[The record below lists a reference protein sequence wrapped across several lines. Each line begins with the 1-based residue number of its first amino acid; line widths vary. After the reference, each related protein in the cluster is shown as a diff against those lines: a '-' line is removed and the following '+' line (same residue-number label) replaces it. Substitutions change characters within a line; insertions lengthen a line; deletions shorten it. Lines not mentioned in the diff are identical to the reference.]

1 MKKNHTIVIEFLV
14 LGFGGLHGLQIP
26 LFLLCLLVY
35 VLCLVGNLIIIAL
48 VSSSHLR
55 ESPMYFFLC
64 HLSLCDMLL
73 TTDIVP
79 GLLHIIL
86 RNGRS
91 ISFPECF
98 TQFQFFGATTGAE
111 CLLLTVMSYDRYLA
125 ICRPL
130 SYIPIMDTRL
140 RHLLAFGSWGLSFS
154 ITLTIAVLMSRLN
167 FCGENIIDHF
177 FCDFVPILQLSC
189 SDTRLLQ
196 TIDLILT
203 APVTLLPFM
212 VIIVS
217 YVCIA
222 AVIMKIPTL
231 TGRQKAFST
240 CSSHLTVVSIY
251 YVSLIAI
258 YMVPTSGRSVIA
270 LKVLSLIYTVVTPFL
285 NPLIYT
291 LRNQE
296 IKVTF
301 VKVVCLKW
309 KNKNKLGFQKQ

>member
-1 MKKNHTIVIEFLV
+1 
-14 LGFGGLHGLQIP
+14 
-26 LFLLCLLVY
+26 

-48 VSSSHLR
+48 VSSSNLR

-91 ISFPECF
+91 IAFPECV
-98 TQFQFFGATTGAE
+98 TQYQFFGVSTGTE

-130 SYIPIMDTRL
+130 SYIRIMGTKL
-140 RHLLAFGSWGLSFS
+140 RHLLAFGSWVLIFG

-189 SDTRLLQ
+189 SDTQLLQ
-196 TIDLILT
+196 TINLILT
-203 APVTLLPFM
+203 SPVTLLPFM

-222 AVIMKIPTL
+222 AVIMKIPTV

-251 YVSLIAI
+251 YVTLHCM

-301 VKVVCLKW
+301 VKMFCFKW
-309 KNKNKLGFQKQ
+309 KNQET

>member
-1 MKKNHTIVIEFLV
+1 MKNHTIVIEFFL

-26 LFLLCLLVY
+26 LFLLCFLVY
-35 VLCLVGNLIIIAL
+35 VLCLIGNLIILAL
-48 VSSSHLR
+48 VSSSHLLD
-55 ESPMYFFLC
+55 SPMYFFLC
-64 HLSLCDMLL
+64 HLSVCDMLL

-79 GLLHIIL
+79 SLLYIIL
-86 RNGRS
+86 RNGRAM
-91 ISFPECF
+91 SFPECI

-125 ICRPL
+125 ICQPL
-130 SYIPIMDTRL
+130 SYIPVMDTRR
-140 RHLLAFGSWGLSFS
+140 RHLLVAASWGLSVG
-154 ITLTIAVLMSRLN
+154 ITLIIALLMSRLN
-167 FCGENIIDHF
+167 FCSENIIDHF

-212 VIIVS
+212 TIIVS

-222 AVIMKIPTL
+222 VVIMKIPTV

-251 YVSLIAI
+251 YLSLIAI
-258 YMVPTSGRSVIA
+258 YMVPTSGRSMTA
-270 LKVLSLIYTVVTPFL
+270 LKVLSLMYTVVIPFL

-296 IKVTF
+296 IKATF
-301 VKVVCLKW
+301 AKMVCLKW
-309 KNKNKLGFQKQ
+309 KKSETK